1 MSYTVHTTITFHIP
15 CDTIPKDIPGTP
27 ATPASS
33 AELPISG
40 AEQIAYE
47 FLAKLQQT
55 LPDGV
60 YPMLEN
66 ASYTKT
72 EVTPI

>member
-1 MSYTVHTTITFHIP
+1 MSYTVHATITFHIP
-15 CDTIPKDIPGTP
+15 CDTLPKDIAGDP
-27 ATPASS
+27 ATPA
-33 AELPISG
+33 ADAITPISG

-60 YPMLEN
+60 YPMLDN
-66 ASYTKT
+66 ATSTQT
-72 EVTPI
+72 EPSPL